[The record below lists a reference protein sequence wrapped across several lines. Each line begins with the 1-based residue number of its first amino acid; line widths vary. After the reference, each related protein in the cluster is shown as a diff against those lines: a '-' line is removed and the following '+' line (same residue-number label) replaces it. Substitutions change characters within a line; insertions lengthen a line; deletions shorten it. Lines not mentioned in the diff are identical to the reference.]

1 MANKSIAHTEI
12 ESATH
17 VCCGACEFAAAV
29 ERDPALAPENTR
41 PHLVASTGARL
52 QFTGSCQGQPINE
65 TFRQPVVKIGRAA
78 GNDLVVFDATVSR
91 FVCEITVASDGQ
103 VMIQD
108 TNSACGTYINGRRI
122 TAATAL
128 RDGDVVMVGAIKL
141 QVTVG

>member
-1 MANKSIAHTEI
+1 MANNLDQHSVQA
-12 ESATH
+12 
-17 VCCGACEFAAAV
+17 CCGACEFAAAV

-41 PHLVASTGARL
+41 PHLFAGTGARL

-65 TFRQPVVKIGRAA
+65 TYRQPVVKIGRAA

-141 QVTVG
+141 HVAVG